1 MPGDEALP
9 PLGQAEDNAG
19 ILKALPE
26 RCRQGLPPTPLASAR
41 VSMVHQLG
49 HLQRH
54 NVLFCQSP
62 CLAVGP
68 RGPESMLTGMS
79 PQHLSSYSS
88 VSQLCACQLLL
99 RTLLNYLIT
108 VCPNISINQRL
119 LEQPPAERILGR
131 VLGHSFGTLCWCSL
145 KRQCCVVLILYWR
158 CPVLATF
165 SPFLLALKASER
177 NILLFLLDISE
188 TCF

>member
-26 RCRQGLPPTPLASAR
+26 RCRQGLPPPPLASAR

-88 VSQLCACQLLL
+88 VS
-99 RTLLNYLIT
+99 
-108 VCPNISINQRL
+108 
-119 LEQPPAERILGR
+119 
-131 VLGHSFGTLCWCSL
+131 
-145 KRQCCVVLILYWR
+145 
-158 CPVLATF
+158 
-165 SPFLLALKASER
+165 
-177 NILLFLLDISE
+177 
-188 TCF
+188 